1 MAATA
6 TDLILYEGVYDDL
19 IVLWD
24 RLVEDRLVFDCGAS
38 RNAYKHEGKK
48 TLAYEIAERSGW
60 RGPGGG
66 GGPAAGGEAGVASH
80 RGFRCRG
87 RPGWNPRRP
96 VMVAAQRTRPY
107 AIA

>member
-24 RLVEDRLVFDCGAS
+24 RLVEDRLFFDCGAS

-48 TLAYEIAERSGW
+48 TLAYEIAEQSGW
-60 RGPGGG
+60 RGPAEVVA
-66 GGPAAGGEAGVASH
+66 PAAGGETLIPTPPRLLAPS
-80 RGFRCRG
+80 RLC
-87 RPGWNPRRP
+87 RRP
-96 VMVAAQRTRPY
+96 PRPRTARPPP
-107 AIA
+107 APPD